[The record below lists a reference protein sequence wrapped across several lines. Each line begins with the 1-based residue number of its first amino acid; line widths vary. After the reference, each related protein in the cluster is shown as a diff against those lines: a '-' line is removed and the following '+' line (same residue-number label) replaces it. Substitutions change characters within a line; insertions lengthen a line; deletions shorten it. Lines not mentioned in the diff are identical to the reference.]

1 MSRGTQQLARSP
13 NPFAYGTITLF
24 GRPFQ
29 IRSAKVRVSY
39 SLLSLGLKQAVL
51 QPPSDIGP
59 QSTNSDRFELF
70 PVRSPLLGESLL
82 IYFPQGT

>member
-29 IRSAKVRVSY
+29 VHSAKVRVSY
-39 SLLSLGLKQAVL
+39 SLLSLGLELAVL

-59 QSTNSDRFELF
+59 QSTKSDRFELF